1 MSYLIS
7 IITPVY
13 NRSCLIKRLYYSLQ
27 EQSNND
33 FKWIIVDDG
42 STDNLDEVVE
52 SFCKQARFQIK
63 YIKQKNQGKCAALN
77 KAIEVCDE
85 QLFMV
90 VDSDDYLVTD
100 AIEQIHKYWEKV
112 KLKKDL
118 VGIAAYKIFDNRK
131 ISGKPFKNGLI
142 KSTLNSLN
150 YHYNR
155 HGELSLIYK
164 TSIVKRHPHHIH
176 AQENFLS
183 EEIQYNSLDQEGYLY
198 LMGAPLIVMEYQSDG
213 LTKNY
218 FTNWVSNSV
227 GTIELLQSKYSTVIG
242 LSVADVIKKRIKTI
256 MQFDAC
262 MLNSQKIHINDSPNI
277 CLSYIMLFPSMLY
290 VAILK
295 IGNNNNE
302 FNSKR

>member
-100 AIEQIHKYWEKV
+100 AIEQIHKYWQKV
-112 KLKKDL
+112 QLKEDL
-118 VGIAAYKIFDNRK
+118 VGIAAYRVLGDRK
-131 ISGKPFKNGLI
+131 ISGKPFKNGLV
-142 KSTLNSLN
+142 KSTLNALN

-155 HGELSLIYK
+155 HGELALIYK
-164 TSIVKRHPHHIH
+164 TSIVKKYPHHIH
-176 AQENFLS
+176 TQENFLS

-198 LMGAPLIVMEYQSDG
+198 LMGKPLIVMEYQNNG

-218 FTNWVSNSV
+218 FNNWILNPV
-227 GTIELLQSKYSTVIG
+227 GTIELLKSKYSTVIG
-242 LSVADVIKKRIKTI
+242 LSVADIIKKRIKTI
-256 MQFDAC
+256 IQFNAC
-262 MLNSQKIHINDSPNI
+262 ILNSQAININDSPNKF
-277 CLSYIMLFPSMLY
+277 LSYILLLPSKLY
-290 VAILK
+290 AAKLK

-302 FNSKR
+302 F